1 MVSKPTGRPRGRPTI
16 VDDVELAILEALFR
30 QRKQEVRQS
39 PPDIIDVAEMIAA
52 ISTAATREREK
63 VSKGETPDESEAV
76 QLCLWAVLQFLMKQ
90 PRLME
95 RGDFQPLLRLHGA
108 LCDLKAG
115 KVPDL
120 FKPEKK
126 AGRPPVGVSREFYQ
140 SKGARI
146 LSELI
151 EAGEDKHQSAKRIAA
166 ELNKL
171 DIGNVEAAT
180 VINWRER
187 LEQGEGQGASK
198 DAVLEYL
205 EPVPGDT
212 PKERGE
218 NLLKAFG
225 QRARLTV

>member
-1 MVSKPTGRPRGRPTI
+1 VTSLPT
-16 VDDVELAILEALFR
+16 VDDVGLAILDGLFR
-30 QRKQEVRQS
+30 QRMQEVCQS
-39 PPDIIDVAEMIAA
+39 PPELVDVAEMIAV
-52 ISTAATREREK
+52 ISAAATRERDK
-63 VSKGETPDESEAV
+63 VSKGETPDEREAIE
-76 QLCLWAVLQFLMKQ
+76 LCLQAVLQFLMKQ

-95 RGDFQPLLRLHGA
+95 RGDFQPLLRLNGA

-115 KVPDL
+115 KAPNL
-120 FKPEKK
+120 FKLEKK
-126 AGRPPVGVSREFYQ
+126 AGRPRVGVSREFYQ
-140 SKGARI
+140 SKGART

-171 DIGNVEAAT
+171 DIGNVEDET

-187 LEQGEGQGASK
+187 LEQGEGQGASA
-198 DAVLEYL
+198 DAVREYL